1 MKIAKV
7 IVFVILTLV
16 LVGVIFLFETEN
28 WPVGSSVAGILIGFV
43 LPALKNS
50 IQDLGDTTNWKVSQR
65 KLKRGGYI
73 TNSTIVRISF
83 AYLYRIK
90 IGNNYLLVKNERGTG
105 KFQPVG
111 GVYKLLNSE
120 KLELKNRYQVKDDNK
135 IPIDESSRDD
145 YRLRIESK
153 YLRKFVRRFDHKAS
167 REQITNLSREF
178 KEELVEKGI
187 IDWNQISY
195 RFCGRHTTE
204 LQFSEHFQCYELLLA
219 DIVELIP
226 TPEQEK
232 NLMQLLKQHFDSY
245 RFATA
250 EDIESL
256 GVNTENGDLKE
267 TIADHTKKIIQEN
280 ENQLIKISN
289 YGKTFTINL

>member
-111 GVYKLLNSE
+111 GVVSIFNVMNYFSLILLS
-120 KLELKNRYQVKDDNK
+120 
-135 IPIDESSRDD
+135 
-145 YRLRIESK
+145 
-153 YLRKFVRRFDHKAS
+153 
-167 REQITNLSREF
+167 
-178 KEELVEKGI
+178 
-187 IDWNQISY
+187 
-195 RFCGRHTTE
+195 
-204 LQFSEHFQCYELLLA
+204 
-219 DIVELIP
+219 
-226 TPEQEK
+226 
-232 NLMQLLKQHFDSY
+232 
-245 RFATA
+245 
-250 EDIESL
+250 
-256 GVNTENGDLKE
+256 
-267 TIADHTKKIIQEN
+267 
-280 ENQLIKISN
+280 
-289 YGKTFTINL
+289 